1 MPVITNSIS
10 VRIRRIRAYL
20 ELEAGVVRD
29 RRRRAK
35 NPTVAEV
42 GRKKSPINAKST
54 SSGRPSQQSMPIF
67 FVLGVGKSGTTWLQ
81 RMLDQHPEILCKG
94 EGWFFGREIR
104 PERFKVPNAIG
115 QRVQPASLYNA
126 LAEDEY
132 LRLWLERTAWT
143 RDEDVEKQLAD
154 LTREAVRLF
163 LTKKLSTSGKSI
175 VGDKSPLLSQGTVK
189 EIGNIFPDAKVIHII
204 RDGRDRAVSWM
215 HHIWNR
221 ERPIEEGGQLT
232 AEDQDKRDRYR
243 EDPEG
248 FLASGESI
256 FTEDRILTASR
267 VWASNVGSA
276 HRDAPAVLGDN
287 YTEVRYEDLLERPE
301 QELERIFHFLGVGA
315 DKKVLRQSV
324 SAESFEKR
332 SGGRKRGEEDS
343 TSARRKGVAGDWKN
357 AFTERD
363 KAVFKEIAGD
373 LLVELGYAKDR
384 SW

>member
-1 MPVITNSIS
+1 MPVITNSINL
-10 VRIRRIRAYL
+10 RIRHIRAYL

-29 RRRRAK
+29 SGTQAK
-35 NPTVAEV
+35 NPVVAEV
-42 GRKKSPINAKST
+42 GNKKSPNKAMST
-54 SSGRPSQQSMPIF
+54 SPGRPQESVPIF

-81 RMLDQHPEILCKG
+81 RMLDRHPEILCKG

-132 LRLWLERTAWT
+132 LRLWLERTFWT
-143 RDEDVEKQLAD
+143 RDDDVEKQLAD

-175 VGDKSPLLSQGTVK
+175 VGDKSPILSEATLK
-189 EIGNIFPDAKVIHII
+189 EIALIFPEAKVVHIL

-232 AEDQDKRDRYR
+232 PEERDKRDRYR

-248 FLASGESI
+248 FLTSGESI
-256 FTEDRILTASR
+256 FTEDRIRTASR

-276 HRDAPAVLGDN
+276 HRDGPATLGHN

-301 QELERIFHFLGVGA
+301 EELERIFRFLGVEA
-315 DKKVLRQSV
+315 DKKVVSQSV
-324 SAESFEKR
+324 RAESFEKR

-363 KAVFKEIAGD
+363 KAIFKETAGG
-373 LLVELGYAKDR
+373 LLVELGYEKDN

>member
-42 GRKKSPINAKST
+42 GRKKSPIKAKST

-67 FVLGVGKSGTTWLQ
+67 FLLGVGKSGTTWLQ

-189 EIGNIFPDAKVIHII
+189 EIGDIFPDAKVIHII

-243 EDPEG
+243 ENPDA

-256 FTEDRILTASR
+256 FTEDRIRTASR

-276 HRDAPAVLGDN
+276 HRAAPTVLGEN
-287 YTEVRYEDLLERPE
+287 YTEVRYEDLLESPE
-301 QELERIFHFLGVGA
+301 QELERIFHFLGVETN
-315 DKKVLRQSV
+315 KKVLRQSV
-324 SAESFEKR
+324 RAESFEKR

-363 KAVFKEIAGD
+363 KAIFKETAGE
-373 LLVELGYAKDR
+373 LLVELGYAKDM